1 MLERRKAAKS
11 TVGRHQSKF
20 AKESEMIMGQVG
32 SLKISLKNQAQLA
45 KLSGG
50 GGIKQEIMQQ
60 EIREKAVRVI

>member
-11 TVGRHQSKF
+11 TAGRHQSKF

-45 KLSGG
+45 KLTGG
-50 GGIKQEIMQQ
+50 GGTKQEIMQQ